1 MRISCLLSGLLLFS
15 AIAQAD
21 NAALTSQV
29 QVLWQAKDYQAAK
42 QLLVDKVNPKTK
54 DAQLLALWGE
64 TEARLNNTD
73 LAEELL
79 KKAVK
84 YDANNAEYQH
94 WYATAS
100 CNKATT
106 ASMFSALG
114 YAKRCK
120 KAYEAALRLAPEHP
134 RSYIALGSYLAQAPS
149 IAGGDKDAALALA
162 NQLKTIDTLQGLL
175 LEIKIIDFA
184 DASEF
189 EQFLEQAAE
198 LKSRP
203 EPYFYRAQQLAAKQD
218 YTAAISLF
226 EQAIQ
231 QPAVDD
237 AAAQLILESRY
248 QLARNAILGKIKIP
262 EAITMLLQFIAESTE
277 QERIGWSQFRLAQL
291 YALNGDKDLAQT
303 IVKAL
308 TSSTEDEK
316 LKQQLAEAF

>member
-1 MRISCLLSGLLLFS
+1 MRMAFFLSVFLLFS

-21 NAALTSQV
+21 NASLASQV
-29 QVLWQAKDYQAAK
+29 KALWQAKDYQAAK
-42 QLLVDKVNPKTK
+42 QLLVDKVTPKTK

-64 TEARLNNTD
+64 TEAKLNNTD

-84 YDANNAEYQH
+84 YEANNADYQH

-100 CNKATT
+100 CNKATS

-120 KAYEAALRLAPEHP
+120 KAYETALKLAPEHP
-134 RSYIALGSYLAQAPS
+134 RSYIALASYLAQAPS

-162 NQLKTIDTLQGLL
+162 NQLKAIDKLQGLL

-184 DASEF
+184 DTTDF
-189 EQFLEQAAE
+189 EQFLEQAVE

-226 EQAIQ
+226 AQAIQ

-237 AAAQLILESRY
+237 AASQLILESRY
-248 QLARNAILGKIKIP
+248 QLARNAILAKTKIT
-262 EAITMLLQFIAESTE
+262 EAIAMLLQFIAESTE
-277 QERIGWSQFRLAQL
+277 EERREWAQFRLAQL
-291 YALNGDKDLAQT
+291 YALNGDKELAHT
-303 IVKAL
+303 IVQAL
-308 TSSTEDEK
+308 TSTTEDDK
-316 LKQQLAEAF
+316 LKQQLAETF

>member
-1 MRISCLLSGLLLFS
+1 MRIPCLLSSLLLFS

-21 NAALTSQV
+21 NATLTSQV
-29 QVLWQAKDYQAAK
+29 QALWQAKDYQAAK

-84 YDANNAEYQH
+84 YDANNADYQH

-120 KAYEAALRLAPEHP
+120 KAYETALKLAPEHP
-134 RSYIALGSYLAQAPS
+134 RSYIALASYLAQAPS

-184 DASEF
+184 DTTDF
-189 EQFLEQAAE
+189 EQFLAQATE
-198 LKSRP
+198 LKHRP
-203 EPYFYRAQQLAAKQD
+203 EPYFYRAQQLSAKQD

-226 EQAIQ
+226 AQATQ

-237 AAAQLILESRY
+237 AASQLILESRY
-248 QLARNAILGKIKIP
+248 QLARNAILAKTKIT
-262 EAITMLLQFIAESTE
+262 EAIAMLLQFIAESTE
-277 QERIGWSQFRLAQL
+277 EERREWAQFRLAQL
-291 YALNGDKDLAQT
+291 YALNGDKELAHT
-303 IVKAL
+303 IVQAL
-308 TSSTEDEK
+308 TSTTEDDK
-316 LKQQLAEAF
+316 LKQQLAETF